1 MHQILFDDI
10 AKIPEGRQGRNIF
23 LPELVLALDPDQ
35 MRKKVVAPHQPF
47 RTAEGQIMRIVS
59 GTVTCRI
66 NLEKFQFSV
75 HDIQMSPPDTILE
88 LIECSDDF
96 SMQLLVIKSLPGV
109 DKESFRQG
117 LAPMP
122 MKVSLDEAD
131 WQVSVRYFELLQAL
145 LGDGYTPAAGQL
157 ILSMVSHLRHVAKT
171 SVPKQSQRKASR
183 GEEIF
188 SRFLQLANEYGYK
201 ERNISF
207 YAERLQLTP
216 NHLSAIVRQQSG
228 QTVLGWLTERTLTEA
243 RILLRHSS
251 MMMYE
256 ISDYLHFSE
265 ATAFGSYFKKHTG
278 MTPLEYRENK

>member
-10 AKIPEGRQGRNIF
+10 AKVPEGRQGRNIF

-35 MRKKVVAPHQPF
+35 MRKKVVKPHQPF

-66 NLEKFQFSV
+66 NLEQFQFSV

-122 MKVSLDEAD
+122 MKVSLDEAN
-131 WQVSVRYFELLQAL
+131 WQVSARYFELLQAL

-188 SRFLQLANEYGYK
+188 SRFLLLANEYGYK

>member
-10 AKIPEGRQGRNIF
+10 ARIPEGRQGRNIF

-66 NLEKFQFSV
+66 NLEQYHFSA

-109 DKESFRQG
+109 DREAFRQG
-117 LAPMP
+117 LAPIP
-122 MKVSLDEAD
+122 TKVSLDEAN
-131 WQVSVRYFELLQAL
+131 WQMSARYFELLQAL

-157 ILSMVSHLRHVAKT
+157 ILSSGEPSAACGQECRSEAESAQDLTWRRGIQ
-171 SVPKQSQRKASR
+171 PIPPISQR
-183 GEEIF
+183 IW
-188 SRFLQLANEYGYK
+188 LQGA
-201 ERNISF
+201 
-207 YAERLQLTP
+207 Q
-216 NHLSAIVRQQSG
+216 HL
-228 QTVLGWLTERTLTEA
+228 
-243 RILLRHSS
+243 LLCRPVTTDS
-251 MMMYE
+251 
-256 ISDYLHFSE
+256 
-265 ATAFGSYFKKHTG
+265 
-278 MTPLEYRENK
+278 